1 MNASENKSMIKTLI
15 LASFLALVC
24 TAPAIADTHFD
35 HDGRADFGV
44 FRPSDRTW
52 YSHSSE
58 SATSTEV
65 TWGLMTDR
73 LVPADYDGDG
83 LTDIAVWRPDTG
95 VWYVLRTID
104 GQMQTVTW
112 GTRQFIPNGWV
123 TDEPVPG
130 DYDGDG
136 NDDFAVWR
144 PSTGTWYVL
153 LSSDGFKPEHA
164 RVFKW
169 GKLGDIPVQAD
180 YDGDGRTDYAV
191 FRYTENR
198 WFVLRSIDGT
208 WHTTVLGQ
216 AGLDLLVPADY
227 TGDGKA
233 DFAVFRDG
241 LWIVEDASNGQR
253 SYLNYGHSSDI
264 PVPADYD
271 GDGHADPALYRNG
284 EWLVFS
290 SQATESSTY
299 KYGLSADVPL
309 AALNVKDS
317 IVGVP

>member
-1 MNASENKSMIKTLI
+1 MIKTLI

-180 YDGDGRTDYAV
+180 YDGDGQTDYAV
-191 FRYTENR
+191 FRYTENDGR
-198 WFVLRSIDGT
+198 EMSAFLRLPREAPGILVLIAIGYP
-208 WHTTVLGQ
+208 W
-216 AGLDLLVPADY
+216 
-227 TGDGKA
+227 
-233 DFAVFRDG
+233 
-241 LWIVEDASNGQR
+241 
-253 SYLNYGHSSDI
+253 
-264 PVPADYD
+264 
-271 GDGHADPALYRNG
+271 
-284 EWLVFS
+284 
-290 SQATESSTY
+290 
-299 KYGLSADVPL
+299 LSAYPQEITHRAFFFHRYAGIL
-309 AALNVKDS
+309 PGAWL
-317 IVGVP
+317 I

>member
-1 MNASENKSMIKTLI
+1 MIKTLI
-15 LASFLALVC
+15 LATFLGLVC
-24 TAPAIADTHFD
+24 ALPASADTHFD
-35 HDGRADFGV
+35 YDKRADFGV

-58 SATSTEV
+58 SASSTSV
-65 TWGLMTDR
+65 SWGLASDR

-83 LTDIAVWRPDTG
+83 LTDIAVWRPETG
-95 VWYVLRTID
+95 VWYVLRSID
-104 GQMQTVTW
+104 GRMQTVTW

-144 PSTGTWYVL
+144 PATGTWYVL
-153 LSSDGFKPEHA
+153 LSSDGYNPDYA
-164 RVFKW
+164 RIFRW
-169 GKLGDIPVQAD
+169 GKLGDIPVQGD

-198 WFVLRSIDGT
+198 WFVMRSSDGT

-227 TGDGKA
+227 TGDGKT

-241 LWIVEDASNGQR
+241 LWIIEDSSNGR
-253 SYLNYGHSSDI
+253 RTYFNYGRPTDT

-271 GDGHADPALYRNG
+271 GDGRTDPAVYRNG
-284 EWLVFS
+284 EWFVLA
-290 SQATESSTY
+290 SQATESSTFN
-299 KYGLSADVPL
+299 YGQSEDIPL
-309 AALNVKDS
+309 AALLVRES
-317 IVGVP
+317 IVGIP